1 MMKAFRQELFVLFR
15 RWPALLLLL
24 AALLG
29 NFLLGNVPFPRGARD
44 SSHNVNAQC
53 FKLES
58 KWSYEAWSIQAATNK
73 FSRVKPEEI
82 VAAYG
87 LEDAGIRDF
96 SYEVLFP
103 LTAKA
108 QYVRILWFLGGLV
121 FLCAVLPPALIRYP
135 LDTGVPDLTARL
147 AGSRRK
153 TALAKIL
160 VFFLAVFVLSLL
172 STLLQIA
179 AYAKYIF
186 ARASFGYVLYTVLLR
201 LLMDLAVLSVPMYL
215 AFLIRSVPGL
225 VMVNTA
231 YGVLCY
237 ALNVLASGLD
247 SVVPVPVP
255 AFLHGLRP
263 LWQAGGPVLWILF
276 SALISLGWIVLFAAL
291 SLRAYAHAPGA

>member
-121 FLCAVLPPALIRYP
+121 FLCAVLPPVLIRYP

-172 STLLQIA
+172 STLLQITT
-179 AYAKYIF
+179 YANFIVPQAGF
-186 ARASFGYVLYTVLLR
+186 VYVLYTVLLR
-201 LLMDLAVLSVPMYL
+201 LLMDMAVLAVPMFL
-215 AFLIRSVPGL
+215 AFRIRSVPGL
-225 VMVNTA
+225 VMVNA
-231 YGVLCY
+231 AWGVLCW
-237 ALNVLASGLD
+237 VLCAWASRLET
-247 SVVPVPVP
+247 VVPVPVP
-255 AFLHGLRP
+255 AFLHGLRS
-263 LWQAGGPVLWILF
+263 LWQAGGPAGWILF
-276 SALISLGWIVLFAAL
+276 AAAVSLAWIVLFAAL
-291 SLRAYAHAPGA
+291 SVRSFCRE